1 MPQPDIQ
8 TFSSPA
14 DLAAAAAGTWLAE
27 LSDRPASAPP
37 CSVALS
43 GGRITRTFFQSIV
56 AQARDD
62 RSLFADVH
70 FFWADE
76 RCVPPEDPESNF
88 RLADELLFQ
97 PLGIA
102 PECIHRIH
110 GELSPNE
117 GAAATREDLK
127 RFHELKG
134 ADLPLFDTVFL
145 GMGEDGHVASLFPG
159 ESEETMADP
168 ALYRPVVAAKP
179 PPHRITLG
187 YDAIL
192 SAESVTALVSG
203 SGKESALRDSLSPEG
218 KTPLARVV
226 QRRTSIRILADVKL
240 AGD

>member
-14 DLAAAAAGTWLAE
+14 ALAAAAARAWLEE
-27 LSDRPASAPP
+27 LTGRSASAPP

-43 GGRITRTFFQSIV
+43 GGRITKAFFQSIV
-56 AQARDD
+56 GQARDN
-62 RSLFADVH
+62 RSILDNVH

-76 RCVPPEDPESNF
+76 RCVPADDPESNF
-88 RLADELLFQ
+88 RMADELLFR

-102 PECIHRIH
+102 PERLHRIH
-110 GELSPNE
+110 GELSPDE
-117 GAAATREDLK
+117 GAAAARVDLD
-127 RFHELKG
+127 RFRHLKG

-159 ESEETMADP
+159 ESEEDMKNP
-168 ALYRPVVAAKP
+168 ATYRNVVAVKP

-187 YDAIL
+187 YDAIV
-192 SAESVTALVSG
+192 SANSVTALVSG

-218 KTPLARVV
+218 TTPLARII
-226 QRRTSIRILADVKL
+226 QCRREIRILTDVKL
-240 AGD
+240 EGD